1 MDLAEDLRTILDHQN
16 SWIYVVDMESHELL
30 FINDKTY
37 RLAPDSRLGMSCHEA
52 FFKNDKPCQRCPMK
66 QVEDKINYTMEVY
79 NPVLK
84 VWSSADASRIHWGG
98 KDACLLC
105 CHDITCYK
113 KAEENSA
120 NQ

>member
-79 NPVLK
+79 NP
-84 VWSSADASRIHWGG
+84 ADASRIHWGG

>member
-1 MDLAEDLRTILDHQN
+1 
-16 SWIYVVDMESHELL
+16 
-30 FINDKTY
+30 INDKTY

>member
-52 FFKNDKPCQRCPMK
+52 FFKMISP
-66 QVEDKINYTMEVY
+66 
-79 NPVLK
+79 
-84 VWSSADASRIHWGG
+84 
-98 KDACLLC
+98 
-105 CHDITCYK
+105 
-113 KAEENSA
+113 A
-120 NQ
+120 NGVP